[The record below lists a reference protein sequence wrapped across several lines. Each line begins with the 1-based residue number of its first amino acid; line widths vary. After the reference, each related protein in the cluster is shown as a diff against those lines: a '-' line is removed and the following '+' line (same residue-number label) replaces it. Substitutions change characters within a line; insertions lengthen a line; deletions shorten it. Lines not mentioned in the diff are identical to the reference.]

1 MTEYKIKAKEAM
13 QFLVEGNR
21 RYINAKT
28 CIGNISPERRNETLN
43 GGQQPYAV
51 IITCSDSRVIPE
63 AIFSAGIGDLFVIRI
78 AGNVVDDHQLGSIE
92 YAAEHLGCGLLVV
105 LGHNHCGAVDAAIN
119 HEPSGYIKF
128 ITDEIVKAIGDEKDE
143 YKACCLNAL
152 HSRKIIES
160 SLEIQR
166 DEREY
171 GLKVVTA
178 LYHLESGKV
187 EFLDKI

>member
-1 MTEYKIKAKEAM
+1 MIEYRIKAEQAM
-13 QFLVEGNR
+13 QKLIEGNNKYVNSCGGCFTQQR
-21 RYINAKT
+21 RTDTLQNGQHPIA
-28 CIGNISPERRNETLN
+28 IIIS
-43 GGQQPYAV
+43 
-51 IITCSDSRVIPE
+51 CSDSRVVPE
-63 AIFSAGIGDLFVIRI
+63 AIFSADIGDLFVIRI

-128 ITDEIVKAIGDEKDE
+128 ITDEISKAIGDEKDE

-152 HSRKIIES
+152 HSKQIIES

-171 GLKVVTA
+171 GLRVVTA